1 MDFVLKVTIKH
12 GINLKDVYL
21 KTESYETHAF
31 KVWIIAL
38 YITMNLKKKTW
49 WGVSVISLNEL

>member
-1 MDFVLKVTIKH
+1 MTIKH

-21 KTESYETHAF
+21 QTESYETHGF

-38 YITMNLKKKTW
+38 YITMNFKKKTW
-49 WGVSVISLNEL
+49 WGVSVMSLNEL